1 MKRCNKCDGPTIS
14 FSKSMP
20 GWCEECVADTY
31 FKKTRKYT
39 KWRIEEHNR
48 WRRKNGLNV
57 TV

>member
-14 FSKSMP
+14 FSKSIP

-39 KWRIEEHNR
+39 KWQI
-48 WRRKNGLNV
+48 
-57 TV
+57 